1 MCCIKLDRATALR
14 AAAQDDAAPP
24 AEAEKPADDDAG
36 EFRDLFREVIN
47 HRQRAFLVGY
57 VQSLGIRSAA
67 RLSGVSRQTHYEWLR
82 DDPLYREHFERAKRM
97 LADSA
102 EEEVCRRAY
111 RGYDTPVIYRG
122 KITGYYKSYSNTL
135 AMFMLKGMKPAVYR
149 DNAPLPIGGPTHI
162 NITVKRPED
171 RPPAG
176 APEEKGP
183 RQISIP
189 LPGAEETALPS
200 PAADDPE
207 K

>member
-1 MCCIKLDRATALR
+1 MCCTKLDRATALL
-14 AAAQDDAAPP
+14 AVEDHAPVP
-24 AEAEKPADDDAG
+24 AAEKPAEDGAA
-36 EFRDLFREVIN
+36 EFHDLFREVIN
-47 HRQRAFLVGY
+47 HRQRAFLAAY

-67 RLSGVSRQTHYEWLR
+67 RLSGVSRQSHYEWLR

-122 KITGYYKSYSNTL
+122 KITGYYKSYSDAL
-135 AMFMLKGMKPAVYR
+135 AMFMLKGMRPAVYR

-171 RPPAG
+171 KAPA
-176 APEEKGP
+176 AAVEENRV
-183 RQISIP
+183 RQIAIP
-189 LPGAEETALPS
+189 LPAGEEASAP
-200 PAADDPE
+200 PEPNDEPE

>member
-1 MCCIKLDRATALR
+1 MCCIKLDRA
-14 AAAQDDAAPP
+14 AAQLAVQGGASPP
-24 AEAEKPADDDAG
+24 AEGEKLADDGAA

-67 RLSGVSRQTHYEWLR
+67 RLSGVSRQSHYEWLR

-122 KITGYYKSYSNTL
+122 KITGYYKSYSDAL
-135 AMFMLKGMKPAVYR
+135 AMFMLKGLKPAVYR
-149 DNAPLPIGGPTHI
+149 DNAPLPIGGPTQI

-171 RPPAG
+171 KTPVAAVEDAG
-176 APEEKGP
+176 V
-183 RQISIP
+183 RRISIP
-189 LPGAEETALPS
+189 LPGDGEAAAPPEPDDDAE
-200 PAADDPE
+200 

>member
-1 MCCIKLDRATALR
+1 
-14 AAAQDDAAPP
+14 
-24 AEAEKPADDDAG
+24 
-36 EFRDLFREVIN
+36 
-47 HRQRAFLVGY
+47 
-57 VQSLGIRSAA
+57 
-67 RLSGVSRQTHYEWLR
+67 VSRQSHYEWLR

-122 KITGYYKSYSNTL
+122 KITGYYRSYSDAL

-171 RPPAG
+171 KAPAAVEG
-176 APEEKGP
+176 TGLK
-183 RQISIP
+183 QISIP
-189 LPGAEETALPS
+189 L
-200 PAADDPE
+200 ADDGLTSAPATRNDESE

>member
-1 MCCIKLDRATALR
+1 MCCVKLDRATALL
-14 AAAQDDAAPP
+14 AVQDGASPP
-24 AEAEKPADDDAG
+24 AEAEKPADDGAA

-47 HRQRAFLVGY
+47 HRQRAFLVAY

-67 RLSGVSRQTHYEWLR
+67 RLSGVSRQSHYEWLR

-122 KITGYYKSYSNTL
+122 KITGYYKSYSDAL
-135 AMFMLKGMKPAVYR
+135 AMFMLKGLKPAVYR
-149 DNAPLPIGGPTHI
+149 DNAPLPINGPTHI

-171 RPPAG
+171 KTPLAAG
-176 APEEKGP
+176 ENGGV
-183 RQISIP
+183 RQIAIP
-189 LPGAEETALPS
+189 LPGDAEE
-200 PAADDPE
+200 PAPPEPGDDPE

>member
-1 MCCIKLDRATALR
+1 MCCIKLDRA
-14 AAAQDDAAPP
+14 AAQLAVQGGAPAP
-24 AEAEKPADDDAG
+24 AESEKPADDGAA

-67 RLSGVSRQTHYEWLR
+67 RLSGVSRQSHYEWLR

-122 KITGYYKSYSNTL
+122 KITGYYKSYSDAL
-135 AMFMLKGMKPAVYR
+135 AMFMLKGLKPAIYR
-149 DNAPLPIGGPTHI
+149 DNAPLPIGGPTQI
-162 NITVKRPED
+162 NITVKHPED
-171 RPPAG
+171 RAPAAVNESG
-176 APEEKGP
+176 VK
-183 RQISIP
+183 QISIP
-189 LPGAEETALPS
+189 LPGDGEPSAPPSSDDDAE
-200 PAADDPE
+200 

>member
-1 MCCIKLDRATALR
+1 MCCIKLDRATALL
-14 AAAQDDAAPP
+14 AVQDSASPP
-24 AEAEKPADDDAG
+24 AEDARPADDGTA

-67 RLSGVSRQTHYEWLR
+67 RLSGVSRQSHYEWLR
-82 DDPLYREHFERAKRM
+82 DDPLYREHFEHAKRM

-122 KITGYYKSYSNTL
+122 RITGYYKSYSDAL
-135 AMFMLKGMKPAVYR
+135 AMFMLKGLKPAVYR

-171 RPPAG
+171 KTPLAT
-176 APEEKGP
+176 AEKDGVKL
-183 RQISIP
+183 ISIP
-189 LPGAEETALPS
+189 LPGDGEESAP
-200 PAADDPE
+200 PEPGDDP
-207 K
+207 KK